1 MLPTVA
7 AEDRDLMLRHPKEG
21 KQQPK
26 RKDVEATPTQ
36 AGYAASS
43 LAYTDEFATRW
54 LQRLALAGGSRAAP
68 AAPSA
73 ACLSRLEDTAPNQ
86 LLEKL
91 PLPRRRANRDTS
103 VRRCKL

>member
-1 MLPTVA
+1 M
-7 AEDRDLMLRHPKEG
+7 
-21 KQQPK
+21 
-26 RKDVEATPTQ
+26 EATPTK

-43 LAYTDEFATRW
+43 LAYTDDFASGW
-54 LQRLALAGGSRAAP
+54 LKRLAFSGGSRAAP
-68 AAPSA
+68 TAPSA
-73 ACLSRLEDTAPNQ
+73 ACFSRLEDTAPNQ